1 MNISGLG
8 NTYNGINTNSK
19 QYKALKEKGWLSGIM
34 QNEAM
39 MSSEERMIY
48 ETFGGRDTIINNLMK
63 QFDSDG
69 DLLNA
74 NGVAGMDVT
83 GKGTSWQQLTSVSEE
98 YRQKMFDNVKREFIQ
113 ENGLSNGDTTKR
125 SDIFKDYQLSVSKDK
140 RLSGTWTLEQYEGQ
154 YKAAMYAAVKSAN
167 PNWKP
172 GQKFDTS
179 LIYSLPTPYNMSH
192 FFPQVCLI
200 HILYNYKPDDML
212 RISSLIPLLLE
223 NSHSHLVL
231 SNNRYAYRDF
241 SHYYLHLKHS
251 NRL

>member
-1 MNISGLG
+1 MSMNISGLG

-63 QFDSDG
+63 QFDSEG

-83 GKGTSWQQLTSVSEE
+83 GKGTSWQQLTSVSE
-98 YRQKMFDNVKREFIQ
+98 EFIQ

-154 YKAAMYAAVKSAN
+154 YRAAMYAAVKSAN

-179 LIYSLPTPYNMSH
+179 
-192 FFPQVCLI
+192 
-200 HILYNYKPDDML
+200 ILDNVT
-212 RISSLIPLLLE
+212 RESVEST
-223 NSHSHLVL
+223 LVK
-231 SNNRYAYRDF
+231 NG
-241 SHYYLHLKHS
+241 
-251 NRL
+251 NRLVRNSIDVSV

>member
-1 MNISGLG
+1 MSMNISGLG

-39 MSSEERMIY
+39 MSPEERMIY
-48 ETFGGRDTIINNLMK
+48 E
-63 QFDSDG
+63 
-69 DLLNA
+69 
-74 NGVAGMDVT
+74 
-83 GKGTSWQQLTSVSEE
+83 LTSVSEE

-154 YKAAMYAAVKSAN
+154 YRAAMYAAVKSAN

-179 LIYSLPTPYNMSH
+179 
-192 FFPQVCLI
+192 
-200 HILYNYKPDDML
+200 ILDNVT
-212 RISSLIPLLLE
+212 RESVEST
-223 NSHSHLVL
+223 LVK
-231 SNNRYAYRDF
+231 NG
-241 SHYYLHLKHS
+241 
-251 NRL
+251 NRLVRNSIDVSV

>member
-1 MNISGLG
+1 MSMNISGLG

-39 MSSEERMIY
+39 MSAEERLIY
-48 ETFGGRDTIINNLMK
+48 ETFGGRDTIIKNLMK

-154 YKAAMYAAVKSAN
+154 CSRMELWSNDNCGLMPVQRQQDQQLHIHRVIYCILVFH
-167 PNWKP
+167 
-172 GQKFDTS
+172 KF
-179 LIYSLPTPYNMSH
+179 
-192 FFPQVCLI
+192 
-200 HILYNYKPDDML
+200 
-212 RISSLIPLLLE
+212 
-223 NSHSHLVL
+223 HL
-231 SNNRYAYRDF
+231 
-241 SHYYLHLKHS
+241 
-251 NRL
+251 

>member
-1 MNISGLG
+1 MSMNISGLG

-63 QFDSDG
+63 QFDSEG

-74 NGVAGMDVT
+74 NGVAGM
-83 GKGTSWQQLTSVSEE
+83 
-98 YRQKMFDNVKREFIQ
+98 KREFIQ

-154 YKAAMYAAVKSAN
+154 YRSAMYAAVKSAN

-179 LIYSLPTPYNMSH
+179 
-192 FFPQVCLI
+192 
-200 HILYNYKPDDML
+200 ILDNVK
-212 RISSLIPLLLE
+212 RESVEST
-223 NSHSHLVL
+223 LVK
-231 SNNRYAYRDF
+231 NG
-241 SHYYLHLKHS
+241 
-251 NRL
+251 NRLVRNSIDVSV

>member
-1 MNISGLG
+1 
-8 NTYNGINTNSK
+8 
-19 QYKALKEKGWLSGIM
+19 M

-83 GKGTSWQQLTSVSEE
+83 GKGTSWQQLSSVSEE

-154 YKAAMYAAVKSAN
+154 YRAAMYAAVKSAN

-179 LIYSLPTPYNMSH
+179 
-192 FFPQVCLI
+192 
-200 HILYNYKPDDML
+200 ILDNVT
-212 RISSLIPLLLE
+212 RESVEST
-223 NSHSHLVL
+223 LV
-231 SNNRYAYRDF
+231 
-241 SHYYLHLKHS
+241 KKW
-251 NRL
+251 

>member
-1 MNISGLG
+1 MSMNISGLG

-63 QFDSDG
+63 QFDSEG

-113 ENGLSNGDTTKR
+113 KKGGKSSQHIVDDLPP
-125 SDIFKDYQLSVSKDK
+125 
-140 RLSGTWTLEQYEGQ
+140 RLLT
-154 YKAAMYAAVKSAN
+154 
-167 PNWKP
+167 
-172 GQKFDTS
+172 
-179 LIYSLPTPYNMSH
+179 
-192 FFPQVCLI
+192 
-200 HILYNYKPDDML
+200 
-212 RISSLIPLLLE
+212 LIPYPHRITVEFL
-223 NSHSHLVL
+223 
-231 SNNRYAYRDF
+231 YIDQF
-241 SHYYLHLKHS
+241 
-251 NRL
+251 